1 VIKTVHNVYLATYY
15 SGKYTKSETMIHPG
29 LIFALTN
36 NKIFELHTPVTNPT
50 TNRAFRGMIYDEFFM
65 IWGNAEVRIR
75 ANDKILFS
83 NFGIAASFF
92 NPRGKK
98 VNDLICEEERREV
111 EY

>member
-1 VIKTVHNVYLATYY
+1 
-15 SGKYTKSETMIHPG
+15 
-29 LIFALTN
+29 
-36 NKIFELHTPVTNPT
+36 
-50 TNRAFRGMIYDEFFM
+50 MIYDEFFM